1 MTDQFERHI
10 NYLRVSIT
18 DRCNLNCLYCMPNG
32 VPLLQHAD
40 ILRYEEIVRLVRIAA
55 SLGITKVRITGGE
68 PLVRKGCADLIRML
82 HDIPEIETIALTTNG
97 VLLQKLLPDL
107 VQAGLQ
113 AVNIS
118 LDTLQPERFR
128 EITGRNT
135 MPDWRALLQAC
146 VQAGLKTKTNTVLL
160 AENRE
165 EWEDIAA
172 LAQELPISVRFI
184 EQMPLG
190 QGHMCASGDAEQVLC
205 LLRRR
210 WSDLQPVQTQDS
222 SAPARYYASGQWVGQ
237 VGLIA
242 PMTHRFCRTCNRVR
256 LTSTGQLKPCLS
268 YKTHVDLRGL
278 LRSGAS
284 DDVLRET
291 MRQSIYHK
299 PETHCFG
306 TEKIDAERQTMNRIG
321 G

>member
-1 MTDQFERHI
+1 MTDQFERQI

-18 DRCNLNCLYCMPNG
+18 DRCNLNCFYCMPNG

-97 VLLQKLLPDL
+97 VLLQELLPDL

-128 EITGRNT
+128 AITGRDT
-135 MPDWRALLQAC
+135 MPDWRVLLRAC

-165 EWEDIAA
+165 EWETIAA
-172 LAQELPISVRFI
+172 LAQELPISVRY
-184 EQMPLG
+184 LG
-190 QGHMCASGDAEQVLC
+190 TSVL
-205 LLRRR
+205 LPTIPKSLF
-210 WSDLQPVQTQDS
+210 SIL
-222 SAPARYYASGQWVGQ
+222 
-237 VGLIA
+237 
-242 PMTHRFCRTCNRVR
+242 
-256 LTSTGQLKPCLS
+256 ST
-268 YKTHVDLRGL
+268 T
-278 LRSGAS
+278 AW
-284 DDVLRET
+284 
-291 MRQSIYHK
+291 
-299 PETHCFG
+299 
-306 TEKIDAERQTMNRIG
+306 TMNLSTALPNVRREIPHIQRLSRCRLA
-321 G
+321 

>member
-1 MTDQFERHI
+1 MTDQFERQI

-68 PLVRKGCADLIRML
+68 PLVRKGCTDLIRML

-97 VLLQKLLPDL
+97 VLLPELLSDL

-118 LDTLQPERFR
+118 LDTLQPERFQA
-128 EITGRNT
+128 ITGRDT
-135 MPDWRALLQAC
+135 MPDWRTLLQAC

-190 QGHMCASGDAEQVLC
+190 QGNVCESGDAEQVLR
-205 LLRRR
+205 LLRNR
-210 WSDLQPVQTQDS
+210 WSDVHPVQTQDS

-268 YKTHVDLRGL
+268 YETHTDLRSL

-306 TEKIDAERQTMNRIG
+306 TDKIDAERQTMNRIG